1 MNDRTKWDRIYS
13 EKTKPLSNPA
23 EVLVHN
29 THLIG
34 ETGRALDLACVLGQN
49 SLWLAQRG
57 FVVDSWDISQVA
69 LDNLKRAGTQ
79 DLSIHTKQVDISAAS
94 LECEAYDLIIVIHYL
109 NRNLADAIVESLRPG
124 GLLCYQTFTVE
135 KTKAMGPGNPKFLL
149 QPNELLSIFATL
161 RVLSFK
167 DEGQARDCSA
177 GLRGESYLIA
187 QKKFSEVGDTLQAC

>member
-13 EKTKPLSNPA
+13 EKTNLSNPA

-34 ETGRALDLACVLGQN
+34 ETGRALDLACGLGQN

-69 LDNLKRAGTQ
+69 LDNLERAGTQ

-94 LECEAYDLIIVIHYL
+94 LPRETYDLIVITRYL
-109 NRNLADAIVESLRPG
+109 DRSLADAIVGALRPK
-124 GLLCYQTFTVE
+124 GLVCYQTFTVE
-135 KTKAMGPGNPKFLL
+135 KDRAKGPSNPKFLL
-149 QPNELLSIFATL
+149 QPNELLSMFTTL
-161 RVLSFK
+161 RVISFK
-167 DEGQARDCSA
+167 DEGQVGDCSA
-177 GLRGESYLIA
+177 GLRGESYLIGQKNSAEKTAA
-187 QKKFSEVGDTLQAC
+187 QTK